1 MQLFA
6 VLDCGGACR
15 KLVQV
20 CEEDMGGCLPL
31 VMGARR
37 RGSDGKPSRRCSL
50 ISCVRVSML
59 LMLVTGVLALVLAL
73 NHPSTQVLAQ
83 STERTLR
90 ACVFASSAY
99 VPVNEACSICSQRFL
114 IINRLCRLT
123 LGHPSVQAM
132 VHRGMNQVGAIFQAQ
147 KLADTGSSVGLRGS
161 QQLQQAANAA
171 VTAGSGS

>member
-31 VMGARR
+31 IMGARR

-59 LMLVTGVLALVLAL
+59 LMLVTAVLALVLAL
-73 NHPSTQVLAQ
+73 NHPSTQVLTI
-83 STERTLR
+83 SKEGMLR
-90 ACVFASSAY
+90 LYVFVSASY
-99 VPVNEACSICSQRFL
+99 VPVDEAWQIRSR
-114 IINRLCRLT
+114 
-123 LGHPSVQAM
+123 
-132 VHRGMNQVGAIFQAQ
+132 
-147 KLADTGSSVGLRGS
+147 
-161 QQLQQAANAA
+161 
-171 VTAGSGS
+171 